1 MTLNLPSS
9 WGAMSSYAKLCYLV
23 NSHQARDFS
32 EAGKL
37 LARKKKVETAQKGI
51 DTARK
56 IRLPYA
62 DN

>member
-1 MTLNLPSS
+1 
-9 WGAMSSYAKLCYLV
+9 MSSYAKLCYLV
-23 NSHQARDFS
+23 NSHQARDFA

-37 LARKKKVETAQKGI
+37 LARKKKVETANKGV

>member
-1 MTLNLPSS
+1 MSLNLPNS
-9 WGAMSSYAKLCYLV
+9 WGQMSSYAKLCYLV

-37 LARKKKVETAQKGI
+37 LARKKKVETANKGV
-51 DTARK
+51 DKPRE

>member
-1 MTLNLPSS
+1 MT
-9 WGAMSSYAKLCYLV
+9 SYSKLCYLV
-23 NSHQARDFS
+23 NSHQARDFA

-37 LARKKKVETAQKGI
+37 LARKKKVETAKKGV
-51 DTARK
+51 DKPRE